1 MTALVKV
8 MKSRFDVV
16 LIDAP
21 PILGVSD
28 SAVLT
33 READY
38 TIAVVQHRK
47 LPRKTLSRV
56 KQSIE
61 NAGGDLLGVILN
73 NVDIRSDNQYQYY
86 TSYYTYYSARSE
98 QTTPE
103 KARAKLSK
111 PADFPVTQAEAL
123 ADAY

>member
-1 MTALVKV
+1 MSSLVKD

-33 READY
+33 READH
-38 TIAVVQHRK
+38 TIVVVQHRK
-47 LPRKTLSRV
+47 LPRKTLVRV
-56 KQSIE
+56 KQAIG
-61 NAGGDLLGVILN
+61 NAGGNLLGVILN
-73 NVDIRSDNQYQYY
+73 NVDIRSDDQYQYY
-86 TSYYTYYSARSE
+86 TSYYTYYSTGSE
-98 QTTPE
+98 RTTPE
-103 KARAKLSK
+103 KARAALSK
-111 PADFPVTQAEAL
+111 PADLPVNQPEAV